1 MSPAFISPWVGIIFI
16 HEIDKYSKMDASLKQ
31 AILGLCEAPKR
42 GGRLVADG
50 AHALTL
56 YDCGSWTDM
65 HTEALRARFP
75 EIELDVQASSQS
87 LSGFVIV
94 FRCREQGGLSL
105 HVWLIL
111 IGFQVAWFVGMLA
124 HF

>member
-1 MSPAFISPWVGIIFI
+1 MCIIFI
-16 HEIDKYSKMDASLKQ
+16 RQTDKYSKMDASLKQ
-31 AILGLCEAPKR
+31 AILRLCEAPKR

-50 AHALTL
+50 PHTLTL

-75 EIELDVQASSQS
+75 EIELDVQTCGKS